1 MLRFWKKGDRLGKP
15 DLPDDAELLAYLD
28 GEVAT
33 ERHAE
38 IEALK
43 EESWE
48 IRLRLAELA
57 RDIETYTEATSQLVP
72 EEIPPFERV
81 WKGPPLGAGH
91 PQAEKQGRRSPSK
104 RRPSKRARVTPFFQ
118 WLGWLTRFSSPA
130 ASLAAALVVLIVVVA
145 VFLIRISSAPPVSA
159 KELLKRTIT
168 AEEQRIHIVTAPV
181 IYQKLR
187 VHRKS
192 SVTGHEDAA
201 TWEIWND
208 ANHSRFSQRVESA
221 SGGYFVPPQ
230 GESHVVLSN
239 SSVRGEAKP
248 ANVEG
253 QDKPSPLGNSK
264 ELNSEQRSLPP
275 VLYELNQVY
284 QANRMDQ
291 RRPLSPEAFEA
302 WQSHARKRIDK
313 VEEVETVDGLKEFVL
328 TSEPSGPFT
337 ENAIVRGEL
346 LVRVT
351 DWHPVE
357 QRLRIQGVQ
366 GIQDFQVTESRFQVM
381 ALNTLDP
388 AIFASLMPTP
398 SAAADVSVP
407 GTPLIESPDPA
418 DLLAAEIE
426 AHYALHRV
434 KACLGES
441 IEVIPIAKGRIEVR
455 GLAVSA
461 EQKEKLIGELRRVPF
476 VTMRIQMIQEAM
488 KAGIPAAIQGQT
500 SATNTPSPEPTIT
513 VRSPR
518 LPIQEQ
524 LEQYFAKP
532 DSSPPSEKDAKIRYN
547 ISELST
553 DAVTLSRSTLSNA
566 WALRRL
572 AEAFGP
578 TRVIHVRM
586 QSKWLLEA
594 MVRDHLREIQNNLGR
609 SQGLLGPILSSAPGG
624 KGLSTSSKLA
634 EPLTQSTVASTNWVS
649 QTLLVFH
656 NVEQMD
662 LLTNGLFAGAG
673 LPDDNSEQAVQELLS
688 IYADL
693 PSKCAGLEKQIA
705 KEFSTAENQLATQGR
720 PQ

>member
-1 MLRFWKKGDRLGKP
+1 MLRFWKKRDRLGKP

-28 GEVAT
+28 GEVTT

-38 IEALK
+38 IEVLN

-48 IRLRLAELA
+48 IRLRLAELV
-57 RDIETYTEATSQLVP
+57 RDVETYTEASSQLVP
-72 EEIPPFERV
+72 QEIPPFERV
-81 WKGPPLGAGH
+81 WKGPPLEVGYA
-91 PQAEKQGRRSPSK
+91 QAEKLGRIPPSKRSPSK
-104 RRPSKRARVTPFFQ
+104 SAGVTPFSQ
-118 WLGWLTRFSSPA
+118 WLGSLTHSLSPTV
-130 ASLAAALVVLIVVVA
+130 SLAAALAVLIVVVA

-192 SVTGHEDAA
+192 SLTAHEDAA

-208 ANHSRFSQRVESA
+208 ASHNRFTQRVESA
-221 SGGYFVPPQ
+221 SGAYFVPHQ
-230 GESHVVLSN
+230 GESPVAPGN
-239 SSVRGEAKP
+239 SSVRGEPKP
-248 ANVEG
+248 ASVGG
-253 QDKPSPLGNSK
+253 QDKTSPPSNSK
-264 ELNSEQRSLPP
+264 ELNSELSGLPP
-275 VLYELNQVY
+275 VLSELNQVY

-302 WQSHARKRIDK
+302 WQSHARRRIDQ
-313 VEEVETVDGLKEFVL
+313 VEEVETSDGLKEYVL

-337 ENAIVRGEL
+337 ENAIVRGQI

-357 QRLRIQGVQ
+357 QRLRVQGVQ
-366 GIQDFQVTESRFQVM
+366 GIQDFQVTESRFQVV

-388 AIFASLMPTP
+388 AIFASLMPAP
-398 SAAADVSVP
+398 SGAVDVSAP
-407 GTPLIESPDPA
+407 ATPLIVSPDPA

-441 IEVIPIAKGRIEVR
+441 IEVVPVAKGRIEVR
-455 GLAVSA
+455 GLAASA

-476 VTMRIQMIQEAM
+476 VTMRLQTIQEAM

-500 SATNTPSPEPTIT
+500 SATNAPSPEPTIT

-524 LEQYFAKP
+524 LEQYFAKS
-532 DSSPPSEKDAKIRYN
+532 DSNPSSEKDAKIRYS

-553 DAVTLSRSTLSNA
+553 EAVTLSRSTLSNA

-578 TRVIHVRM
+578 TKVVHVRM
-586 QSKWLLEA
+586 QSRWLLEA
-594 MVRDHLREIQNNLGR
+594 MVRDHLREIQNDLGR
-609 SQGLLGPILSSAPGG
+609 SHGLLGPILSSVPSGMG
-624 KGLSTSSKLA
+624 SSPSSKSVESITSS
-634 EPLTQSTVASTNWVS
+634 SVAASDWVS
-649 QTLLVFH
+649 QTLVVFH

-673 LPDDNSEQAVQELLS
+673 LPTEDSGQAAQGLLS

-693 PSKCAGLEKQIA
+693 PSKCAGLEREIA
-705 KEFSTAENQLATQGR
+705 KEFSSVENQLATHGR